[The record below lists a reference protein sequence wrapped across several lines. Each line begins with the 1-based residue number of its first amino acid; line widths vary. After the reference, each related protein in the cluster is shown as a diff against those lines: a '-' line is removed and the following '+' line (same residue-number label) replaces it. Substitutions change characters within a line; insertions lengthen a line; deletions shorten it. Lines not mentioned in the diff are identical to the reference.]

1 MTGLKQRLP
10 SLGEPARYVLML
22 VSIPVA
28 WWLLVAATHVPS
40 FLVPPP
46 DLVGKVLWVER
57 SSLLYHTGVTLAE
70 AMTGYAVAN
79 VLAIGLAILFLY
91 FPWTEQFATPYM
103 VMLKNIPF
111 VTVAALLIITLGTT
125 PAPKVIIVVLVSF
138 FPILANVVRGL
149 RSVEP
154 VLLDRMKTLNAS
166 QWQIFTKVRW
176 PAALPYYVAA
186 HEISFTGS
194 IIGAVVAEWM
204 FARQGLG
211 YLITTS
217 LTQYRADRLYAV
229 TLINLVL
236 SLGAYFLV
244 RILDNWL
251 FRWKRDMPS

>member
-1 MTGLKQRLP
+1 MSSLRQKLP
-10 SLGEPARYVLML
+10 DLGEPGRYVLML
-22 VSIPVA
+22 ISIPVA
-28 WWLLVAATHVPS
+28 WWLVVIITHVPS
-40 FLVPPP
+40 FLIPPP
-46 DLVGKVLWVER
+46 DMVGKVLWVER

-70 AMTGYAVAN
+70 AMTGYLVAN
-79 VLAIGLAILFLY
+79 VMAIGLAILFLY
-91 FPWTEQFATPYM
+91 LPWTEQFATPYM

-111 VTVAALLIITLGTT
+111 VTIAALLIITLGTT

-149 RSVEP
+149 RSVDA

-166 QWQIFTKVRW
+166 QWQVFTKIRW

-186 HEISFTGS
+186 HEIAFTGS

-211 YLITTS
+211 YLITIS

-229 TLINLVL
+229 TMINLVL

-244 RILDNWL
+244 RLLDDRL
-251 FRWKRDMPS
+251 FRWKRDLPS

>member
-1 MTGLKQRLP
+1 MRRIKELFER
-10 SLGEPARYVLML
+10 LGEPGKYVLML
-22 VSIPVA
+22 ASIPIA
-28 WWLLVAATHVPS
+28 WTILVRLTRVPS
-40 FLVPPP
+40 FLIPPP
-46 DLVGKVLWVER
+46 EMVAKVLWVE
-57 SSLLYHTGVTLAE
+57 SGTFWFHTEVTMAE
-70 AMTGYAVAN
+70 AMTGYLVAN
-79 VLAIGLAILFLY
+79 VLAVGLAITFLY
-91 FPWTEQFATPYM
+91 LPWTEQFATPYM

-125 PAPKVIIVVLVSF
+125 PAPKVIIVVLVCF

-149 RSVEP
+149 RSVDA

-211 YLITTS
+211 YLITAS
-217 LTQYRADRLYAV
+217 LLQYRADRLYAV
-229 TLINLVL
+229 TVINLLL

-244 RILDNWL
+244 RLLDNRL
-251 FRWKRDMPS
+251 FRWKRDMPT

>member
-1 MTGLKQRLP
+1 MSAQNRRLP
-10 SLGEPARYVLML
+10 RLSEPVRYVLML
-22 VSIPVA
+22 ASIPVA
-28 WWLLVAATHVPS
+28 WWLIVAATHVPS

-46 DLVGKVLWVER
+46 DMVGQVLWVER
-57 SSLLYHTGVTLAE
+57 GSLLYHTAITLGE
-70 AMTGYAVAN
+70 AMTGYLVAN
-79 VLAIGLAILFLY
+79 ILAVGLAILFLY
-91 FPWTEQFATPYM
+91 LPWTEQFATPYM

-125 PAPKVIIVVLVSF
+125 PAPKVIIVVLVTF
-138 FPILANVVRGL
+138 FPILANVSRGL
-149 RSVEP
+149 RSVDV

-166 QWQIFTKVRW
+166 QWQVFAKVRW

-211 YLITTS
+211 YLITVS

-229 TLINLVL
+229 TLINLML

-244 RILDNWL
+244 RLLDDRL

>member
-1 MTGLKQRLP
+1 MRSEKWKLP
-10 SLGEPARYVLML
+10 DLSEPVRYALML
-22 VSIPVA
+22 ISIPVM
-28 WWLLVAATHVPS
+28 WWLLVIATRVPS
-40 FLVPPP
+40 FLLPPP
-46 DLVGKVLWVER
+46 EMVGKVLWVER
-57 SSLLYHTGVTLAE
+57 GSLLYHTGVTLGE
-70 AMTGYAVAN
+70 AMTGYVVAN

-91 FPWTEQFATPYM
+91 LPWTEQFATPYM

-125 PAPKVIIVVLVSF
+125 PAPKVIIVVLVTF

-186 HEISFTGS
+186 HEIAFTGS

-211 YLITTS
+211 YLITTA

-229 TLINLVL
+229 TLINLLL

-244 RILDNWL
+244 RLLDIRL